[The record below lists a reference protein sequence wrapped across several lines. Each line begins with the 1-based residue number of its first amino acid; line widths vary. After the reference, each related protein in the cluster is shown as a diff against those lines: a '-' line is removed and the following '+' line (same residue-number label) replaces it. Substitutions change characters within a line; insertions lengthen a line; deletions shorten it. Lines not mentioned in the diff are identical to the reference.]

1 MSLSALNNWNYK
13 LFNALQNQSLQQN
26 ISMRENNNY
35 SNFDDIML
43 RTESSSTDQA
53 LMKKYGLSVAI
64 QNVPKNEEEMER
76 LIRNGSLSDIT
87 IAANII
93 KKMKTDSKVKTNVEK
108 SIELYLNREIPSL
121 KSLESLGVTVVAS
134 GVIIHEDGTTTVWSA
149 SETSQ
154 EEKEKGKK
162 IQEEKQKEREAER
175 LRLEEV
181 HKGKYSTN
189 ILLQSMVSIDTP
201 INFSLDDSFVNSL
214 AALELKVRKS
224 ILE

>member
-13 LFNALQNQSLQQN
+13 LFNTLQNQSLQEN
-26 ISMRENNNY
+26 IAMRENNNHN
-35 SNFDDIML
+35 NFNDIML
-43 RTESSSTDQA
+43 RIESSSIDHS

-64 QNVPKNEEEMER
+64 QSVPKNEEEMER
-76 LIRNGSLSDIT
+76 LIRNGNLSDIT
-87 IAANII
+87 IAPNII
-93 KKMKTDSKVKTNVEK
+93 EKMKTNSKIKANVEK

-121 KSLESLGVTVVAS
+121 KSLESLGVTVLTS

-175 LRLEEV
+175 LRLEATY
-181 HKGKYSTN
+181 KGKYSTN
-189 ILLQSMVSIDTP
+189 ILLQSMLSMDTH
-201 INFSLDDSFVNSL
+201 INFSLDESFVNSL
-214 AALELKVRKS
+214 PALELKVRRT
-224 ILE
+224 IL

>member
-1 MSLSALNNWNYK
+1 
-13 LFNALQNQSLQQN
+13 
-26 ISMRENNNY
+26 MRKNNNY

-43 RTESSSTDQA
+43 RTESYSIDQA
-53 LMKKYGLSVAI
+53 LMKKYGLAVAI
-64 QNVPKNEEEMER
+64 QSVPKNEEEMER
-76 LIRNGSLSDIT
+76 LIRNG
-87 IAANII
+87 II
-93 KKMKTDSKVKTNVEK
+93 EKMKTDSKVKTNVEK

-121 KSLESLGVTVVAS
+121 KSLGSLGVTVVAS

-175 LRLEEV
+175 LRLEEAY
-181 HKGKYSTN
+181 KGKYSTN
-189 ILLQSMVSIDTP
+189 ILVQSMVSIDTP
-201 INFSLDDSFVNSL
+201 INFSLDESFVNSL
-214 AALELKVRKS
+214 AALELKARKS